1 MKNLPFRSNSATIIP
16 MNFSKVKYTRA
27 SEIFKQSATYN
38 LAKLL
43 LEQAQ
48 DFFETLGEM
57 GIRTW
62 QVVKLIISDLAKRE
76 MNWKLVIEQCSRFA
90 VDSLPITLSI
100 VGMCSIIISMQVA
113 PEMVKQGGEKF
124 VGMLMGVVMTREMG
138 AIMSG
143 FAIISMIGSA
153 YASEIATMRVTE
165 QIDALKV
172 LKVNPIEYLFVPRA
186 VAAFIMMPFVVIIA
200 STFGIICGG
209 VAAYLSAHVS
219 RLNYISSL
227 WQGLYIKDIS
237 VALAKSACFGAAIAI
252 ISCTCGYLAYGGA
265 KGVGIS
271 TTKAVVWSF
280 VAICIIDYIFA
291 TIFFF

>member
-1 MKNLPFRSNSATIIP
+1 
-16 MNFSKVKYTRA
+16 MNYSKVR
-27 SEIFKQSATYN
+27 EILKQSATYN
-38 LAKLL
+38 LIKLL
-43 LEQAQ
+43 LLQVEE
-48 DFFETLGEM
+48 FFETLGEM
-57 GIRTW
+57 GMRAC
-62 QVVKLIISDLAKRE
+62 QVIWLIFQDLFKRQ
-76 MNWKLVIEQCSRFA
+76 MNWKLFIDQCSRFA
-90 VDSLPITLSI
+90 VDSLPITLTI
-100 VGMCSIIISMQVA
+100 VGMVSVIVSMQVA

-153 YASEIATMRVTE
+153 YASEVATMRVTE
-165 QIDALKV
+165 QVDALKV
-172 LKVNPIEYLFVPRA
+172 LKVNPIDYLFVPRVMA
-186 VAAFIMMPFVVIIA
+186 GFVMMPFVVILA
-200 STFGIICGG
+200 STFGLICGG

-237 VALAKSACFGAAIAI
+237 VALGKSACFGAAIAL

-265 KGVGIS
+265 KGVGLA

>member
-1 MKNLPFRSNSATIIP
+1 
-16 MNFSKVKYTRA
+16 MNYSKVR
-27 SEIFKQSATYN
+27 EILKQSATYN
-38 LAKLL
+38 LIKLL
-43 LEQAQ
+43 LLQVEE
-48 DFFETLGEM
+48 FFETLGEM
-57 GIRTW
+57 GMRAC
-62 QVVKLIISDLAKRE
+62 QVILLIFQDLFKRQ
-76 MNWKLVIEQCSRFA
+76 MNWKLFIDQCSRFA
-90 VDSLPITLSI
+90 VDSLPITLTI
-100 VGMCSIIISMQVA
+100 VGMVSVIVSMQVA

-153 YASEIATMRVTE
+153 YASEVATMRVTE
-165 QIDALKV
+165 QVDALKV
-172 LKVNPIEYLFVPRA
+172 LKVNPIDYLFVPRVMA
-186 VAAFIMMPFVVIIA
+186 GFVMMPFVVILA
-200 STFGIICGG
+200 STFGLICGG

-237 VALAKSACFGAAIAI
+237 VALGKSACFGAAIAL

-265 KGVGIS
+265 KGVGLA

>member
-1 MKNLPFRSNSATIIP
+1 
-16 MNFSKVKYTRA
+16 MNYSKAR
-27 SEIFKQSATYN
+27 EILKQSATYN
-38 LAKLL
+38 LIKLL
-43 LEQAQ
+43 LLQVEE
-48 DFFETLGEM
+48 FFETLGEM
-57 GIRTW
+57 GIRAC
-62 QVVKLIISDLAKRE
+62 QVIWLIFQDLIKRQ
-76 MNWKLVIEQCSRFA
+76 MNWKLFIDQCSRFA
-90 VDSLPITLSI
+90 VDSLPITLTI
-100 VGMCSIIISMQVA
+100 VGMVSVIVSMQVA

-153 YASEIATMRVTE
+153 YASEVATMRVTE
-165 QIDALKV
+165 QVDALKV
-172 LKVNPIEYLFVPRA
+172 LKVNPIDYLFVPRVMA
-186 VAAFIMMPFVVIIA
+186 GFVMMPFVVILA
-200 STFGIICGG
+200 STFGLICGG

-237 VALAKSACFGAAIAI
+237 VALGKSACFGAAIAL

-265 KGVGIS
+265 KGVGLA

>member
-1 MKNLPFRSNSATIIP
+1 
-16 MNFSKVKYTRA
+16 MNYTRA
-27 SEIFKQSATYN
+27 IEIFKQSATYN

-43 LEQAQ
+43 LNQAQ
-48 DFFETLGEM
+48 DFFETIGEM
-57 GIRTW
+57 SIRTA
-62 QVVKLIISDLAKRE
+62 QVLKFILLDIVKLNFNKKLIID
-76 MNWKLVIEQCSRFA
+76 QCSRFA

-172 LKVNPIEYLFVPRA
+172 LKVNPVEYLFVPRVIA
-186 VAAFIMMPFVVIIA
+186 GFLMMPVIVIVS
-200 STFGIICGG
+200 STFGLLCGG
-209 VAAYLSAHVS
+209 IAAHLSAHVS

-227 WQGLYIKDIS
+227 WQGLYIKDIT
-237 VALAKSACFGAAIAI
+237 VGLAKSACFGATIAL

-265 KGVGIS
+265 KGVGLS

-291 TIFFF
+291 ALFFF

>member
-1 MKNLPFRSNSATIIP
+1 MINH
-16 MNFSKVKYTRA
+16 
-27 SEIFKQSATYN
+27 IFKQSATYA
-38 LAKLL
+38 LGRMLV
-43 LEQAQ
+43 EQAE

-57 GIRTW
+57 GIRSL
-62 QVVKLIISDLAKRE
+62 QVLKIIFLNIKNREFQWKLII
-76 MNWKLVIEQCSRFA
+76 NQCSRFA
-90 VDSLPITLSI
+90 VDSLPITLAI

-113 PEMVKQGGEKF
+113 PEMVKQGGEKY
-124 VGMLMGVVMTREMG
+124 VGALMGVVTTREMG
-138 AIMSG
+138 AIMAG

-172 LKVNPIEYLFVPRA
+172 LKVNPVQYLFVPRVIA
-186 VAAFIMMPFVVIIA
+186 GFVMMPFVVVIA
-200 STFGIICGG
+200 STFGIFCGG

-219 RLNYISSL
+219 KLNYISSL
-227 WQGLYIKDIS
+227 WHGLFVKDIF
-237 VALAKSACFGAAIAI
+237 VALSKSACFGAAIAL

-291 TIFFF
+291 MLFFF

>member
-1 MKNLPFRSNSATIIP
+1 
-16 MNFSKVKYTRA
+16 MNYSRVI
-27 SEIFKQSATYN
+27 EIFRQSATFALGKMLVN
-38 LAKLL
+38 
-43 LEQAQ
+43 QTQ

-57 GIRTW
+57 GIRTCQVFCLLVKALW
-62 QVVKLIISDLAKRE
+62 QRQMKWKLI
-76 MNWKLVIEQCSRFA
+76 IEQCSRFA
-90 VDSLPITLSI
+90 VDSLPITLTI
-100 VGMCSIIISMQVA
+100 VGMVSVIISMQVA

-124 VGMLMGVVMTREMG
+124 VGALMAVVTTRELG

-143 FAIISMIGSA
+143 FAIISMIGSS

-172 LKVNPIEYLFVPRA
+172 LKVNPIEYLFVPRV
-186 VAAFIMMPFVVIIA
+186 VAGFVMMPVVVVIA
-200 STFGIICGG
+200 STFGLICSG
-209 VAAYLSAHVS
+209 VAAYLSAHIS

-227 WQGLYIKDIS
+227 WQGLYLKDIFVS
-237 VALAKSACFGAAIAI
+237 LGKSACFGAAIAI

-265 KGVGIS
+265 KGVGLS

-291 TIFFF
+291 SIFFF

>member
-1 MKNLPFRSNSATIIP
+1 MKKVSFPRNSDTIIL
-16 MNFSKVKYTRA
+16 MNHSKV
-27 SEIFKQSATYN
+27 IDILKQSATYN

-43 LEQAQ
+43 LEQAE

-57 GIRTW
+57 GIRFV
-62 QVVKLIISDLAKRE
+62 QVIKLIFSDIFKRE
-76 MNWKLVIEQCSRFA
+76 MNWKLVVDQCSRFA

-124 VGMLMGVVMTREMG
+124 VGMLMGVVMTRELG

-172 LKVNPIEYLFVPRA
+172 LKVNPVDYLFVPRV
-186 VAAFIMMPFVVIIA
+186 VAGFIMMPFIVVIS
-200 STFGIICGG
+200 STFGLICGG
-209 VAAYLSAHVS
+209 AAAYLSAHIS

-237 VALAKSACFGAAIAI
+237 VALAKSACFGAAIAL

-265 KGVGIS
+265 KGVGLS

>member
-1 MKNLPFRSNSATIIP
+1 
-16 MNFSKVKYTRA
+16 MNYSKVL
-27 SEIFKQSATYN
+27 EIFKQSATYN

-43 LEQAQ
+43 LEQGEE
-48 DFFETLGEM
+48 FFETLGEM

-62 QVVKLIISDLAKRE
+62 QVLTLIFQDIFKRQ
-76 MNWKLVIEQCSRFA
+76 MNWKLLIDQCSRFA
-90 VDSLPITLSI
+90 VDSLPITLTI
-100 VGMCSIIISMQVA
+100 VGMVSVIVSMQVA

-172 LKVNPIEYLFVPRA
+172 LKVNPIEYLFVPRVLA
-186 VAAFIMMPFVVIIA
+186 GFIMMPFVVTLA
-200 STFGIICGG
+200 STFGLICGG

-227 WQGLYIKDIS
+227 WQGLYLKDIS
-237 VALAKSACFGAAIAI
+237 VTLAKSACFGATIAL

>member
-1 MKNLPFRSNSATIIP
+1 MKKVSFPRNSDTIIL
-16 MNFSKVKYTRA
+16 MNHTRA
-27 SEIFKQSATYN
+27 IEIFKQSATYN

-43 LEQAQ
+43 LNQAQ
-48 DFFETLGEM
+48 DFFETIGEIS
-57 GIRTW
+57 IRTV
-62 QVVKLIISDLAKRE
+62 QVLKFILLDIAKLNFNKKLI
-76 MNWKLVIEQCSRFA
+76 IEQCSRFA

-124 VGMLMGVVMTREMG
+124 VGMLMGVVMTRELG

-172 LKVNPIEYLFVPRA
+172 LKVNPVEYLFVPRVIA
-186 VAAFIMMPFVVIIA
+186 GFLMMPVIVIIS
-200 STFGIICGG
+200 STFGLLCGG
-209 VAAYLSAHVS
+209 IAAYLSAHVS
-219 RLNYISSL
+219 KLNYISSL
-227 WQGLYIKDIS
+227 WQGLYVKDIT
-237 VALAKSACFGAAIAI
+237 VGLAKSACFGATIAL

-265 KGVGIS
+265 KGVGLS
-271 TTKAVVWSF
+271 TTKSVVWSF

-291 TIFFF
+291 ALFFF

>member
-1 MKNLPFRSNSATIIP
+1 
-16 MNFSKVKYTRA
+16 MNYNRA
-27 SEIFKQSATYN
+27 IEIFKQSATYN
-38 LAKLL
+38 LSLL
-43 LEQAQ
+43 LLKQAQ

-57 GIRTW
+57 GLRTV
-62 QVVKLIISDLAKRE
+62 QVFKLIFFDITKKE

-124 VGMLMGVVMTREMG
+124 VGMLMGVVMTRELG

-172 LKVNPIEYLFVPRA
+172 LKVNPIDYLFVPRV
-186 VAAFIMMPFVVIIA
+186 VAGFIMMPIIVIIA
-200 STFGIICGG
+200 STFGLICGG
-209 VAAYLSAHVS
+209 IAAYLSAHIS

-237 VALAKSACFGAAIAI
+237 VALGKSACFGAAIAL

-265 KGVGIS
+265 KGVGLS

>member
-1 MKNLPFRSNSATIIP
+1 
-16 MNFSKVKYTRA
+16 MNYTKVLQFIRV
-27 SEIFKQSATYN
+27 SATYSFVVM
-38 LAKLL
+38 L
-43 LEQAQ
+43 LEQVRE
-48 DFFETLGEM
+48 FFETLGEM
-57 GIRTW
+57 GIRTC
-62 QVVKLIISDLAKRE
+62 QVVKIIIKNILKRELRLSLIID
-76 MNWKLVIEQCSRFA
+76 QCSRFA
-90 VDSLPITLSI
+90 VDSLPITLTI
-100 VGMCSIIISMQVA
+100 VGMVSVIISMQVA

-124 VGMLMGVVMTREMG
+124 VGALMGIVTTRELG

-153 YASEIATMRVTE
+153 YASEVATMRVTE

-172 LKVNPIEYLFVPRA
+172 LKVNPIEYLFVPRVIA
-186 VAAFIMMPFVVIIA
+186 GFIMMPVVVVVA
-200 STFGIICGG
+200 STFGLICGG

-227 WQGLYIKDIS
+227 WQGLFVKDIMVS
-237 VALAKSACFGAAIAI
+237 LGKSACFGAAIAI

-265 KGVGIS
+265 KGVGLS

-291 TIFFF
+291 TLFFF

>member
-1 MKNLPFRSNSATIIP
+1 
-16 MNFSKVKYTRA
+16 MNKSRVF
-27 SEIFKQSATYN
+27 EIFKQSATYA
-38 LAKLL
+38 LGKMLL
-43 LEQAQ
+43 NQTQ

-62 QVVKLIISDLAKRE
+62 QVIYLTLKAIVQRQMKWKLIID
-76 MNWKLVIEQCSRFA
+76 QCSRFA
-90 VDSLPITLSI
+90 VDSLPITLTI
-100 VGMCSIIISMQVA
+100 VGMVSVIISMQVA

-124 VGMLMGVVMTREMG
+124 VGALMAVVTTRELG
-138 AIMSG
+138 VIMSG
-143 FAIISMIGSA
+143 FAIISMIGSS

-172 LKVNPIEYLFVPRA
+172 LKVNPIEYLFIPRV
-186 VAAFIMMPFVVIIA
+186 VAGFIMMPVVVIVA
-200 STFGIICGG
+200 STFGLICSG
-209 VAAYLSAHVS
+209 VAAYLSAHIS

-227 WQGLYIKDIS
+227 WQGLFLKDIFVS
-237 VALAKSACFGAAIAI
+237 LGKAATFGAAIAI
-252 ISCTCGYLAYGGA
+252 ISSTCGYLAYGGA
-265 KGVGIS
+265 KGVGLS

>member
-1 MKNLPFRSNSATIIP
+1 MDY
-16 MNFSKVKYTRA
+16 SKA
-27 SEIFKQSATYN
+27 IALIKQTATYN
-38 LAKLL
+38 LSKML

-57 GIRTW
+57 GIRAC
-62 QVVKLIISDLAKRE
+62 QVFKLIIFDLVKRE
-76 MNWKLVIEQCSRFA
+76 MNWKLFIEQCSRFA
-90 VDSLPITLSI
+90 VDSLPITLTI
-100 VGMCSIIISMQVA
+100 VGMVSVIVSMQVA
-113 PEMVKQGGEKF
+113 PEMVKQGGEKY

-138 AIMSG
+138 AIMAG
-143 FAIISMIGSA
+143 FAIISMIGSS

-165 QIDALKV
+165 QVDALKV
-172 LKVNPIEYLFVPRA
+172 LKVNPIEYLFVPR
-186 VAAFIMMPFVVIIA
+186 VLVGFVMMPFVVVLA
-200 STFGIICGG
+200 STFGLLCGG
-209 VAAYLSAHVS
+209 IAAYLSAHVS
-219 RLNYISSL
+219 KLNYISSL

-237 VALAKSACFGAAIAI
+237 VALGKSACFGAAIAL

>member
-1 MKNLPFRSNSATIIP
+1 MDY
-16 MNFSKVKYTRA
+16 SKA
-27 SEIFKQSATYN
+27 IALIKQTATYN
-38 LAKLL
+38 LAKML

-57 GIRTW
+57 GIRAC
-62 QVVKLIISDLAKRE
+62 QVFRLIVLDLIKRE
-76 MNWKLVIEQCSRFA
+76 MNWKLFIEQCSRFA
-90 VDSLPITLSI
+90 VDSLPITLTI
-100 VGMCSIIISMQVA
+100 VGMVSVIVSMQVA
-113 PEMVKQGGEKF
+113 PEMVKQGGEKY

-138 AIMSG
+138 AIMAG

-172 LKVNPIEYLFVPRA
+172 LKVNPVEYLFVPRVMA
-186 VAAFIMMPFVVIIA
+186 GFVMMPFVVVLA
-200 STFGIICGG
+200 SAFGLFCGG
-209 VAAYLSAHVS
+209 IAAYLSAHVS
-219 RLNYISSL
+219 KLNYISSL

-237 VALAKSACFGAAIAI
+237 VALGKSACFGAAIAL

>member
-1 MKNLPFRSNSATIIP
+1 
-16 MNFSKVKYTRA
+16 MNYTKVLQFIRV
-27 SEIFKQSATYN
+27 SATYSFVVM
-38 LAKLL
+38 L
-43 LEQAQ
+43 LEQVRE
-48 DFFETLGEM
+48 FFETLGEM
-57 GIRTW
+57 GLRTC
-62 QVVKLIISDLAKRE
+62 QVVKIIIKNIFKRELRASLIID
-76 MNWKLVIEQCSRFA
+76 QCSRFA
-90 VDSLPITLSI
+90 VDSLPITLTI
-100 VGMCSIIISMQVA
+100 VGMVSVIISMQVA

-124 VGMLMGVVMTREMG
+124 VGALMGIVTARELG

-153 YASEIATMRVTE
+153 YASEVATMRVTE

-172 LKVNPIEYLFVPRA
+172 LKVNPVEYLFVPRV
-186 VAAFIMMPFVVIIA
+186 VAGFIMMPVVVVVA
-200 STFGIICGG
+200 STFGLFCGG

-227 WQGLYIKDIS
+227 WQGLFVKDIMVS
-237 VALAKSACFGAAIAI
+237 LGKSACFGAAIAI

-265 KGVGIS
+265 KGVGLS

-291 TIFFF
+291 TLFFF

>member
-1 MKNLPFRSNSATIIP
+1 MINQKIKA
-16 MNFSKVKYTRA
+16 A
-27 SEIFKQSATYN
+27 DIFKQSATF
-38 LAKLL
+38 AFGKLL
-43 LEQAQ
+43 IKQAE
-48 DFFETLGEM
+48 DFFETIGEM
-57 GIRTW
+57 GVRLLHVLKFVFLGLKNRNLRW
-62 QVVKLIISDLAKRE
+62 KLIID
-76 MNWKLVIEQCSRFA
+76 QCSRFA
-90 VDSLPITLSI
+90 IDSLPITLAI

-113 PEMVKQGGEKF
+113 PEMVKQGGEKY
-124 VGMLMGVVMTREMG
+124 VGALMGVVTTRELG

-172 LKVNPIEYLFVPRA
+172 LKVNPVEYLFVPRV
-186 VAAFIMMPFVVIIA
+186 VAGFIMMPFVVIIA

-219 RLNYISSL
+219 KLNYISSL
-227 WQGLYIKDIS
+227 WSGLFVKDIC
-237 VALAKSACFGAAIAI
+237 VALGKSAFFGAAIAL

-265 KGVGIS
+265 KGVGLS

-291 TIFFF
+291 MLFFF

>member
-1 MKNLPFRSNSATIIP
+1 M
-16 MNFSKVKYTRA
+16 
-27 SEIFKQSATYN
+27 
-38 LAKLL
+38 
-43 LEQAQ
+43 EQAQ

-57 GIRTW
+57 GIRAA
-62 QVVKLIISDLAKRE
+62 QVAKLIFRDTVKRE
-76 MNWKLVIEQCSRFA
+76 FNWKIIIEQCSRFA

-100 VGMCSIIISMQVA
+100 VGMCSIIISMQIA

-172 LKVNPIEYLFVPRA
+172 LKVNPIEYLFVPRV

-227 WQGLYIKDIS
+227 WQGLYVKDIS
-237 VALAKSACFGAAIAI
+237 VALAKSACFGAAIAL

-265 KGVGIS
+265 KGVGVS

>member
-1 MKNLPFRSNSATIIP
+1 
-16 MNFSKVKYTRA
+16 MNKSGVIK
-27 SEIFKQSATYN
+27 IFKQSATYA
-38 LAKLL
+38 LGKMLL
-43 LEQAQ
+43 NQTQ

-62 QVVKLIISDLAKRE
+62 QVIYLTIKALVQRQMKWKLIID
-76 MNWKLVIEQCSRFA
+76 QCSRFA
-90 VDSLPITLSI
+90 VDSLPITLTI
-100 VGMCSIIISMQVA
+100 VGMVSVIISMQVA

-124 VGMLMGVVMTREMG
+124 VGALMAVVTTRELG

-143 FAIISMIGSA
+143 FAIISMIGSS

-172 LKVNPIEYLFVPRA
+172 LKVNPIEYLFIPRV
-186 VAAFIMMPFVVIIA
+186 VAGFVMMPIVVIVA
-200 STFGIICGG
+200 STFGLICSG
-209 VAAYLSAHVS
+209 VAAYLSAHIS

-227 WQGLYIKDIS
+227 WQGLYLKDIFVS
-237 VALAKSACFGAAIAI
+237 LGKSACFGAAIAI
-252 ISCTCGYLAYGGA
+252 ISSTCGYLAYGGA
-265 KGVGIS
+265 KGVGLS

>member
-1 MKNLPFRSNSATIIP
+1 MNHFTVLKIIRQSVT
-16 MNFSKVKYTRA
+16 FS
-27 SEIFKQSATYN
+27 

-43 LEQAQ
+43 LEQAHE
-48 DFFETLGEM
+48 FFETLGEM
-57 GIRTW
+57 CIRMCQVIVLVFKGIFQRGLRW
-62 QVVKLIISDLAKRE
+62 KLI
-76 MNWKLVIEQCSRFA
+76 VEQCSRFA
-90 VDSLPITLSI
+90 VDSLPITLTI
-100 VGMCSIIISMQVA
+100 VGMVSVIVSMQVA

-165 QIDALKV
+165 QVDALKV
-172 LKVNPIEYLFVPRA
+172 LKVNPIEYLFVPR
-186 VAAFIMMPFVVIIA
+186 VAAGFIMMPFVVILA
-200 STFGIICGG
+200 STFGLVCGG
-209 VAAYLSAHVS
+209 IAAYLSAHVS

-227 WQGLYIKDIS
+227 WQGLFLKDIF
-237 VALAKSACFGAAIAI
+237 VALGKSACFGAAIAL
-252 ISCTCGYLAYGGA
+252 ISCTFGYLAFGGA

>member
-1 MKNLPFRSNSATIIP
+1 MDITAVEKI
-16 MNFSKVKYTRA
+16 V
-27 SEIFKQSATYN
+27 KQSFTYN
-38 LAKLL
+38 LLKMLL
-43 LEQAQ
+43 DQAQ
-48 DFFETLGEM
+48 EFFETLGEM
-57 GIRTW
+57 GLRTV
-62 QVVKLIISDLAKRE
+62 QVIKLVFANLFKRD
-76 MNWKLVIEQCSRFA
+76 MNWKQVIEQCSRFA

-153 YASEIATMRVTE
+153 FASEIATMRVTE

-172 LKVNPIEYLFVPRA
+172 LKVNPVNYLFVPRV
-186 VAAFIMMPFVVIIA
+186 VAGFIMMPVVVTIA
-200 STFGIICGG
+200 STFGLICAG
-209 VAAYLSAHVS
+209 VAAYLSANVS
-219 RLNYISSL
+219 KLNYISSL
-227 WQGLYIKDIS
+227 WQGLFLKDIT
-237 VALAKSACFGAAIAI
+237 VALGKSACFGAAIAI

-265 KGVGIS
+265 KGVGIA

>member
-1 MKNLPFRSNSATIIP
+1 MDYSKAIALIKQTAT
-16 MNFSKVKYTRA
+16 S
-27 SEIFKQSATYN
+27 N
-38 LAKLL
+38 LAKML

-57 GIRTW
+57 GIRAC
-62 QVVKLIISDLAKRE
+62 QVFRLIVHDLIKRE
-76 MNWKLVIEQCSRFA
+76 MNWKLFIEQCSRFA
-90 VDSLPITLSI
+90 VDSLPITLTI
-100 VGMCSIIISMQVA
+100 VGMVSVIVSMQVA
-113 PEMVKQGGEKF
+113 PEMVKQGGEKY

-138 AIMSG
+138 AIMAG
-143 FAIISMIGSA
+143 FAIISMIGSS

-165 QIDALKV
+165 QVDALKV
-172 LKVNPIEYLFVPRA
+172 LKVNPIEYLFVPRVLA
-186 VAAFIMMPFVVIIA
+186 GFVMMPFVVVLA
-200 STFGIICGG
+200 STFGLLCGG
-209 VAAYLSAHVS
+209 IAAYLSAHVS
-219 RLNYISSL
+219 KLNYISSL

-237 VALAKSACFGAAIAI
+237 VALGKSACFGAAIAL

>member
-1 MKNLPFRSNSATIIP
+1 
-16 MNFSKVKYTRA
+16 MNHSKVL
-27 SEIFKQSATYN
+27 EIFKQSATYN

-43 LEQAQ
+43 LEQGEE
-48 DFFETLGEM
+48 FFETLGEM

-62 QVVKLIISDLAKRE
+62 QVLTLIFQDIFKRQ
-76 MNWKLVIEQCSRFA
+76 MNWKLLIDQCSRFA
-90 VDSLPITLSI
+90 VDSLPITLTI
-100 VGMCSIIISMQVA
+100 VGMVSVIVSMQVA

-172 LKVNPIEYLFVPRA
+172 LKVNPIEYLFVPRVLA
-186 VAAFIMMPFVVIIA
+186 GFIMMPFVVTLA
-200 STFGIICGG
+200 STFGLICGG

-227 WQGLYIKDIS
+227 WQGLYLKDIS
-237 VALAKSACFGAAIAI
+237 VTLAKSACFGATIAL

>member
-1 MKNLPFRSNSATIIP
+1 MIVPNPQNSGTIGF
-16 MNFSKVKYTRA
+16 MNTQKV
-27 SEIFKQSATYN
+27 SEIFKQSATMA

-43 LEQAQ
+43 LKQAE

-57 GIRTW
+57 GIRAV
-62 QVVKLIISDLAKRE
+62 QVFRLIFCDVKNRGLQWRLII
-76 MNWKLVIEQCSRFA
+76 NQCSRFA
-90 VDSLPITLSI
+90 VDSLPITLAI

-113 PEMVKQGGEKF
+113 PEMVKQGGEKY
-124 VGMLMGVVMTREMG
+124 VGMLMGLITTREMG
-138 AIMSG
+138 AIMAG

-172 LKVNPIEYLFVPRA
+172 LKVNPIHYLFVPRV
-186 VAAFIMMPFVVIIA
+186 VAGFIMMPFVVTIA
-200 STFGIICGG
+200 STFGVICGG

-219 RLNYISSL
+219 KLNYISSL
-227 WQGLYIKDIS
+227 WHGLFVKDIA
-237 VALAKSACFGAAIAI
+237 VALAKSACFGATIAL

-291 TIFFF
+291 MLFFF

>member
-1 MKNLPFRSNSATIIP
+1 MDY
-16 MNFSKVKYTRA
+16 SKA
-27 SEIFKQSATYN
+27 IALIKQTATYN
-38 LAKLL
+38 LAKML

-57 GIRTW
+57 GIRAC
-62 QVVKLIISDLAKRE
+62 QVFKLIIFDLVKRE
-76 MNWKLVIEQCSRFA
+76 MNWKLFIEQCSRFA
-90 VDSLPITLSI
+90 VDSLPITLTI
-100 VGMCSIIISMQVA
+100 VGMVSVIVSMQVA
-113 PEMVKQGGEKF
+113 PEMVKQGGEKY

-138 AIMSG
+138 AIMAG

-172 LKVNPIEYLFVPRA
+172 LKVNPIEYLFVPRVLA
-186 VAAFIMMPFVVIIA
+186 GFVMMPFVVVLA
-200 STFGIICGG
+200 STFGLLCGG
-209 VAAYLSAHVS
+209 IAAYLSAHVS
-219 RLNYISSL
+219 KLNYISSL

-237 VALAKSACFGAAIAI
+237 VALGKSACFGAAIAL

>member
-1 MKNLPFRSNSATIIP
+1 
-16 MNFSKVKYTRA
+16 MNYSKAR
-27 SEIFKQSATYN
+27 EILKQSATYN
-38 LAKLL
+38 LIKLL
-43 LEQAQ
+43 LLQVEE
-48 DFFETLGEM
+48 FFETLGEM
-57 GIRTW
+57 GMRAC
-62 QVVKLIISDLAKRE
+62 QVIWLIFQDLIKRQ
-76 MNWKLVIEQCSRFA
+76 MNWKLFIDQCSRFA
-90 VDSLPITLSI
+90 VDSLPITLTI
-100 VGMCSIIISMQVA
+100 VGMVSVIVSMQVA

-153 YASEIATMRVTE
+153 YASEVATMRVTE
-165 QIDALKV
+165 QVDALKV
-172 LKVNPIEYLFVPRA
+172 LKVNPIDYLFVPRVMA
-186 VAAFIMMPFVVIIA
+186 GFVMMPFVVILA
-200 STFGIICGG
+200 STFGLICGG

-237 VALAKSACFGAAIAI
+237 VALGKSACFGAAIAL

-265 KGVGIS
+265 KGVGLA

>member
-1 MKNLPFRSNSATIIP
+1 MFFGTILP
-16 MNFSKVKYTRA
+16 MNLVKTN
-27 SEIFKQSATYN
+27 KQDIIKILKESATYN

-43 LEQAQ
+43 LNQAQ

-57 GIRTW
+57 GIRTC
-62 QVVKLIISDLAKRE
+62 QVCKLLICNAIKRQF
-76 MNWKLVIEQCSRFA
+76 NWKLIIEQCSRYA
-90 VDSLPITLSI
+90 IDSLPITLSI

-124 VGMLMGVVMTREMG
+124 VGMLMAVVMTREMG

-172 LKVNPIEYLFVPRA
+172 LKVNPIEYLFVPRV
-186 VAAFIMMPFVVIIA
+186 VAAFLMMPVVVIIA
-200 STFGIICGG
+200 STFGLLCSG
-209 VAAYLSAHVS
+209 VSAYLSAHVS

-227 WQGLYIKDIS
+227 WQGLFIKDIT
-237 VALAKSACFGAAIAI
+237 VGLAKSACFGAAIAI